1 MDLEAAMKDALS
13 ARPEVAALACMDGRA
28 GMLLGMYVQGDVPRD
43 LVELAALSAPD
54 LCSIPKTRGSASDAP
69 EDCPESFVASES
81 WVHAFA
87 RVPERPDLVM
97 VGVAARGANIALLRA
112 WLGEVAGRVGRRS

>member
-1 MDLEAAMKDALS
+1 MMDLEGAMREALG

-28 GMLLGMYVQGDVPRD
+28 GMLLGMYVQGDVPRE
-43 LVELAALSAPD
+43 LVELAAFA
-54 LCSIPKTRGSASDAP
+54 AP
-69 EDCPESFVASES
+69 ELCTVPRHDEDVAEACDDAFVASES

-112 WLGEVAGRVGRRS
+112 WLGDVARHVGNHS